1 MFATFEMKICPSRT
15 SQRSSE
21 VSETLHTRDDY
32 EKEPLALNVD
42 DRGNGPTSHFLDL
55 FRWYPARFQLPFRS
69 CANPSRLQSKRWS
82 KHQSNSRRVP
92 NACLQCPLCLHLFS
106 RHRCCNLK
114 VRNFIEDAILFFK
127 VGYQDLLPIWF
138 DGSSGFAFRFNSVNK
153 ICSRLIKWYISFW
166 VVAIVR
172 SPCSVW
178 NNWLCTSK
186 WTIYNCNC

>member
-1 MFATFEMKICPSRT
+1 MITEMDR
-15 SQRSSE
+15 
-21 VSETLHTRDDY
+21 
-32 EKEPLALNVD
+32 LAV
-42 DRGNGPTSHFLDL
+42 FFDL
-55 FRWYPARFQLPFRS
+55 FRWYPARFQLPFQS
-69 CANPSRLQSKRWS
+69 CANPSRLQSKRLS
-82 KHQSNSRRVP
+82 KHQLNSRRVP
-92 NACLQCPLCLHLFS
+92 NACLQCLQCHHWFS
-106 RHRCCNLK
+106 RHRCCNEEFRICICSTFFQL
-114 VRNFIEDAILFFK
+114 EAIN
-127 VGYQDLLPIWF
+127 LLPIRF